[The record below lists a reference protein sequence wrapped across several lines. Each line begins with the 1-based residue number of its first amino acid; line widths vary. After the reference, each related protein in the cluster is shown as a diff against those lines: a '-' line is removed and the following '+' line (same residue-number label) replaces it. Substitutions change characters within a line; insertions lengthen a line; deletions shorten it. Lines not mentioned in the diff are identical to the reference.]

1 MLKYN
6 VEVTNKKV
14 EAKVE
19 LKGTTVKKKPVK
31 KKTAK

>member
-1 MLKYN
+1 MLRYN

-14 EAKVE
+14 KAKVE
-19 LKGTTVKKKPVK
+19 LKGTTAKKKTVK